1 MSLILFGLYSS
12 DLNTVCLFPSFSF
25 TVSVFTIVSL
35 KEQVEATQNID
46 RSVEILIRLLCA
58 VPGWNEKNV
67 QVQQQVIEVTIYI
80 ASTASKFPK
89 KCVVLC
95 ICIQDGA
102 AGDPARD
109 SDEAVG
115 AAGDLVGAFALSAVG
130 GLIPSW
136 ITKAGDVH
144 DSVLHC
150 TCFATSV
157 TEDGS
162 AVTTLAPRILLRR
175 CCCGAGAEELNLLSQ
190 LMLSHCCCGIY

>member
-1 MSLILFGLYSS
+1 MFRFSNRLLRSLFILLLLHQS
-12 DLNTVCLFPSFSF
+12 FPRNVWCFAF
-25 TVSVFTIVSL
+25 AFKEKL
-35 KEQVEATQNID
+35 KEKKPTLTDALTQTLQAMYNFGCLNLADIVE
-46 RSVEILIRLLCA
+46 
-58 VPGWNEKNV
+58 
-67 QVQQQVIEVTIYI
+67 
-80 ASTASKFPK
+80 
-89 KCVVLC
+89 
-95 ICIQDGA
+95 
-102 AGDPARD
+102 
-109 SDEAVG
+109 
-115 AAGDLVGAFALSAVG
+115 VG